1 MNNPSLQS
9 ALADF
14 TLDPLSAGLGFAA
27 GLLLAGGIVT
37 LAMGAKLAAS
47 SRENAALAARL
58 ESERAALGDHFKVLA
73 QAALQSNN
81 EQFLTLAGERLKAQ
95 QAQSVNDLD
104 KRTVEIE
111 KLVKPIEKELVRL
124 NTLSEQ
130 MQGTD
135 KALREDLLSLQR
147 ETSKL
152 TGVLRNPAAQGR
164 WGEFVL
170 ETILDRANLIKG
182 VHYSTQ
188 EQIEGGRRPDVI
200 INLHDGFRI
209 AIDSKAPINEFV
221 ARLDSDVS
229 EDEATQIQAAMAKAV
244 RAHVKALGAKTYQDN
259 VAGSDFVILFLPSE
273 VVFSATLRADPTIVD
288 YASENHVVIASPT
301 LIISLLRVV
310 GLSWRQ
316 VEMAKNAAEV
326 AALGADLH
334 KRFTKF
340 LDHFGK
346 IGKGLAGAFASYED
360 AVGSMNRMVLPAARR
375 FTALHSNNQ
384 QTIADLPLSDK
395 TPRLISVDE
404 DDQSQEDQ
412 PAGKASHG

>member
-1 MNNPSLQS
+1 MNNAPIQS
-9 ALADF
+9 GFETFAF
-14 TLDPLSAGLGFAA
+14 DPLSAALGLGA
-27 GLLLAGGIVT
+27 GLLLGGTAAALVLGI
-37 LAMGAKLAAS
+37 KLAS
-47 SRENAALAARL
+47 LKARL
-58 ESERAALGDHFKVLA
+58 ESERAGLGDHFKVLA

-81 EQFLTLAGERLKAQ
+81 EQFLSLAGERLKAQ
-95 QAQSVNDLD
+95 AAQGANDLD

-135 KALREDLLSLQR
+135 KALRENLLSLQR

-152 TGVLRNPAAQGR
+152 TGVLRNPSAQGR

-229 EDEATQIQAAMAKAV
+229 ENEAEEIQTSMAKAV

-259 VAGSDFVILFLPSE
+259 VGGSDFVILFLPSE

-340 LDHFGK
+340 LEHFGK
-346 IGKGLAGAFASYED
+346 IGKGLSSAFASYED
-360 AVGSMNRMVLPAARR
+360 AVGSMNRMVLPAARK
-375 FTALHSNNQ
+375 FTALHGSNQ
-384 QTIADLPLSDK
+384 SIADLPLSDK
-395 TPRLISVDE
+395 TPRLVSIEDDE
-404 DDQSQEDQ
+404 DTNER
-412 PAGKASHG
+412 SHG

>member
-1 MNNPSLQS
+1 MNNAPIQS
-9 ALADF
+9 GFETFAF
-14 TLDPLSAGLGFAA
+14 DPLSVGIGLGL
-27 GLLLAGGIVT
+27 GLLLGGTAVA
-37 LAMGAKLAAS
+37 LVMGAKLAAS
-47 SRENAALAARL
+47 SREAAALSARL
-58 ESERAALGDHFKVLA
+58 ESERAALGDHFKALA
-73 QAALQSNN
+73 QSALQSNN

-95 QAQSVNDLD
+95 AAQGANDLD

-135 KALREDLLSLQR
+135 KALRENLLSLQR

-152 TGVLRNPAAQGR
+152 TGVLRNPSAQGR

-170 ETILDRANLIKG
+170 ETILDKANLIKG

-188 EQIEGGRRPDVI
+188 EQVEGGRRPDVI

-221 ARLDSDVS
+221 ARLDNDIS
-229 EDEATQIQAAMAKAV
+229 ENEAQEIQSAMSKAV

-259 VAGSDFVILFLPSE
+259 VGGSDFVILFLPSE
-273 VVFSATLRADPTIVD
+273 VVFSATLRADPQIVD

-340 LDHFGK
+340 LEHFGK
-346 IGKGLAGAFASYED
+346 IGKGLSSAFASYED

-375 FTALHSNNQ
+375 FTALHGSNQ
-384 QTIADLPLSDK
+384 SITDLPLSDK
-395 TPRLISVDE
+395 TPRLISIEDDE
-404 DDQSQEDQ
+404 DTN
-412 PAGKASHG
+412 KASHG

>member
-1 MNNPSLQS
+1 MNNAPIQSSLP
-9 ALADF
+9 DF
-14 TLDPLSAGLGFAA
+14 AFDPLSGAVGLGL
-27 GLLLAGGIVT
+27 GLLLGAAAV
-37 LAMGAKLAAS
+37 AVVMGAKLAAS
-47 SRENAALAARL
+47 SREAAGLAARL
-58 ESERAALGDHFKVLA
+58 ESERAALGDHFKALA

-95 QAQSVNDLD
+95 TAQGANDLD

-135 KALREDLLSLQR
+135 KALRENLLSLQR

-152 TGVLRNPAAQGR
+152 TGVLRNPSAQGR

-170 ETILDRANLIKG
+170 ETILDKANLIKG

-221 ARLDSDVS
+221 ARLDDDISK
-229 EDEATQIQAAMAKAV
+229 EDAENIQTAMAKAV
-244 RAHVKALGAKTYQDN
+244 RSHVKALGAKTYQDN
-259 VAGSDFVILFLPSE
+259 VGGSDFVILFLPSE
-273 VVFSATLRADPTIVD
+273 VVFSATLRADPDIVD

-346 IGKGLAGAFASYED
+346 IGKGLTNAFSSYED

-375 FTALHSNNQ
+375 FTALHG
-384 QTIADLPLSDK
+384 TPAIADLPLSDK
-395 TPRLISVDE
+395 APRLISVEDE
-404 DDQSQEDQ
+404 EETNRL
-412 PAGKASHG
+412 SHG